1 MKLSNKRMFM
11 GNLKFTLSILFSFF
25 LALVVGVLVYG
36 LLDEA
41 RLDLFCPVDA
51 REGSDC
57 YVMGWPIFSE
67 WVVSITGGVVG
78 VVSMCLVAMIKNK
91 QKYETAKY
99 TLIIG
104 SIMAIPFALLVKSIF
119 AYISTVLAAMMVLL
133 MIKYL
138 VRIPK

>member
-1 MKLSNKRMFM
+1 MD
-11 GNLKFTLSILFSFF
+11 NLKFTLSILFSFF
-25 LALVVGVLVYG
+25 LALIVGALAYG
-36 LLDEA
+36 VLDEA
-41 RLDLFCPVDA
+41 RLDLFCPVEA

-78 VVSMCLVAMIKNK
+78 VVSMCLVAIMPNK
-91 QKYETAKY
+91 QKYEAAKY

-104 SIMAIPFALLVKSIF
+104 SIIAIPFALLVKSIF

-133 MIKYL
+133 VMKYL
-138 VRIPK
+138 VKKPK